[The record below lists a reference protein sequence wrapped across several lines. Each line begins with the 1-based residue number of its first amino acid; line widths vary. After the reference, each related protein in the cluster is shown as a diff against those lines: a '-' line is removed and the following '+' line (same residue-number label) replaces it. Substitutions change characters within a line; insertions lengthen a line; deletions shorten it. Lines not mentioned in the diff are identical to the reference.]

1 MRVRHYDTDRNTE
14 KKNIQEA
21 EAIIVGGASGM
32 SAAAGFRFYYMS
44 DATFKQ

>member
-14 KKNIQEA
+14 KNIQEA

-32 SAAAGFRFYYMS
+32 SAAGFRFYYMS